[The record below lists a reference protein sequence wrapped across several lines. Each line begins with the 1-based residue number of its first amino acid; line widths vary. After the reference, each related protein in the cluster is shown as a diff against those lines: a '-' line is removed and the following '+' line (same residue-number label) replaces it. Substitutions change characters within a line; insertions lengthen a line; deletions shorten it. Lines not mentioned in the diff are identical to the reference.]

1 MPQRGMVWQKD
12 KMGYIYRSWMKNQG
26 FPEDLFDGRPVIEV
40 TDEELAERKKEW
52 TAPDYA
58 MERGYVN
65 LYVKHVNRLIKVP
78 TLIFLVAIPARR

>member
-1 MPQRGMVWQKD
+1 
-12 KMGYIYRSWMKNQG
+12 MKNQG

-65 LYVKHVNRLIKVP
+65 LYVKHVQQADKGADLD
-78 TLIFLVAIPARR
+78 FLGGNSGAQVTRDSH